1 MGQTR
6 RFNRLAITLRSALRD
21 SAVGRIGCP
30 GNAGLIAAIVGPPQR
45 APSELHVGGA
55 AAHPAFRCFAL
66 IWINRQPLIGR
77 NVLRRNVRLFKEMSH
92 E

>member
-1 MGQTR
+1 
-6 RFNRLAITLRSALRD
+6 
-21 SAVGRIGCP
+21 
-30 GNAGLIAAIVGPPQR
+30 
-45 APSELHVGGA
+45 
-55 AAHPAFRCFAL
+55 L